1 VIYASWGAVL
11 AFLVCGVLVPVLS
24 RLADRYGFVA
34 PPNPDVPTHSR
45 PIPLLGG
52 IAMIAGELPV
62 LLLAAVV
69 DRVWLAVLVAL
80 APVAVLGLY
89 KDRVGEPVSP
99 FIQLLVQAASTLILM
114 AGGLRLDVVADPRL
128 DGAITVVVC
137 LWVINAWNFV
147 DVADGLA
154 SSLAIVCALG
164 FVACRLAVRDVV
176 GAAVL
181 AAVAGSS
188 GAFLWFNRPPARIF
202 MGDVGSFS
210 LGVIFS
216 ASALL
221 VSRDAQSGAGAL
233 LLLAVPLLDVAISAG
248 LRLRAGR
255 SPLWGGREHVGLGL
269 LARGWRTTAVVAFAS
284 IVSIAL
290 GVAGFVAVAEPELAR
305 VIGYR
310 D

>member
-1 VIYASWGAVL
+1 MIPAAVAAVL
-11 AFLVCGVLVPVLS
+11 AFCICGALVPGLA

-52 IAMIAGELPV
+52 VAILAGVLPV
-62 LLLAAVV
+62 LLWAAGFE
-69 DRVWLAVLVAL
+69 RVWLVVLAAL
-80 APVAVLGLY
+80 FPVAALGLY

-99 FIQLLVQAASTLILM
+99 FLQLLVQGASACILI
-114 AGGLRLDVVADPRL
+114 AGELRLDLVSNPTL
-128 DGAITVVVC
+128 DAALTAVLC

-154 SSLAIVCALG
+154 GSLTVVCALG
-164 FVACRLAVRDVV
+164 FVACLLVRHDPV

-188 GAFLWFNRPPARIF
+188 GAFLRFNRPPARIF

-210 LGVIFS
+210 LGVLLS
-216 ASALL
+216 AAALL
-221 VSRDAQSGAGAL
+221 VSRDTRSAAGAL
-233 LLLAVPLLDVAISAG
+233 LLLGLPLLDVAFSAA

-255 SPLWGGREHVGLGL
+255 SPLRGGAEHLSLRL
-269 LARGWRTTAVVAFAS
+269 LARGWRTTAVVAAAAL
-284 IVSIAL
+284 VSVAL
-290 GVAGFVAVAEPELAR
+290 GVLGFVAVTGPALGR
-305 VIGYR
+305 VLGYR